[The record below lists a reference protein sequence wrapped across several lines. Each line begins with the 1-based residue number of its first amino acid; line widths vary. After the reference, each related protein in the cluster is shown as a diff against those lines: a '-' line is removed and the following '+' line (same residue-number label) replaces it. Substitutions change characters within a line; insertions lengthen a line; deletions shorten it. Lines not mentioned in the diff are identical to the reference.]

1 MTRYSTV
8 GFALLLGL
16 PACGDDG
23 DGRVIGASAT
33 DGDVEATT
41 GEEVDGSTTSDDD
54 DESADGES
62 SDGAVDE
69 TTGSGLCTQADFD
82 VVLEPPTPKVMV
94 LLDKSNS
101 MNAQWDHDADPL
113 TPNIPRWTSLYHVV
127 EHLLGEFQH
136 TTQFGSLL
144 FPGADSWLDE
154 PTNDW
159 SCIVSEQPEVPV
171 GPMNAQAILESIPP
185 AQGFSISGGTPAV
198 AAFETALE
206 HLLGL
211 QNDQPKAVVLV
222 TDGAANCSEE
232 EAAGDTLFVYDARLS
247 QIVEDAY
254 TQHEI
259 PTYVVG
265 IDIRDFMGS
274 KPAVNTYHSLSEVA
288 LAGGVPREG
297 EAPFYN
303 SVNEHEL
310 ADALDTVLHQIE
322 CTVKLPEAPEYPDE
336 MKVDVDGLDASKL
349 GNCSEGDGWAWT
361 HPNGPHTTIEL
372 CGVACDALQDVGAV
386 GVHYG
391 CPE

>member
-1 MTRYSTV
+1 MKRYSIV
-8 GFALLLGL
+8 GLTLVLGL

-23 DGRVIGASAT
+23 DGRALGASASE
-33 DGDVEATT
+33 GEVEATT
-41 GEEVDGSTTSDDD
+41 GDEVDGTTTGDDE
-54 DESADGES
+54 ESADGES
-62 SDGAVDE
+62 SEEGGDE
-69 TTGSGLCTQADFD
+69 TTGSGQCSQAEFD

-101 MNAQWDHDADPL
+101 MNAQWDHDADPS

-127 EHLLGEFQH
+127 EHLLLEFEH

-144 FPGADSWLDE
+144 FPAADSWLDE
-154 PTNDW
+154 PTNAW
-159 SCIVSEQPEVPV
+159 SCLVSEAPEVPV
-171 GPMNAQAILESIPP
+171 GPMHAQAILDSIPP
-185 AQGFSISGGTPAV
+185 ATGFSISGGTPAV
-198 AAFETALE
+198 AAFQTALD
-206 HLLGL
+206 HLLAL

-232 EAAGDTLFVYDARLS
+232 EAPEDTLFKYDARLTH
-247 QIVEDAY
+247 IVENAY
-254 TQHEI
+254 AQHEI

-297 EAPFYN
+297 EEPFYN

-310 ADALDTVLHQIE
+310 ADALDAVLHQIE
-322 CTVKLPEAPEYPDE
+322 CTVKLPEAPEHPGELTIDI
-336 MKVDVDGLDASKL
+336 DGLGLPERA
-349 GNCSEGDGWAWT
+349 NCSEGDGWAWT
-361 HPNGPHTTIEL
+361 HPNGPYNTLEL
-372 CGVACDALQDVGAV
+372 CGMACDALQDVGAV
-386 GVHYG
+386 NVHYG